1 MGTRQLCPPCFTH
14 CSEFWHSRAFHR
26 GALSCFTHAL
36 PVLACD
42 WSRWYD
48 DLLPNTVVVAS
59 DADSAC
65 SALPKPAPHR
75 SQGAPGAVWE
85 LLMYHKSTYGHN
97 MDAVVGPACSGAS
110 NAAAYFAD
118 EFQVPMVSYS
128 ATSKSLSG
136 RSPFFFRLS
145 VSDNIKS
152 KIILDFLLNA
162 GWKCATSRFVLP
174 NSLGVPSFDCFVLW
188 RVAALV

>member
-1 MGTRQLCPPCFTH
+1 
-14 CSEFWHSRAFHR
+14 
-26 GALSCFTHAL
+26 
-36 PVLACD
+36 
-42 WSRWYD
+42 
-48 DLLPNTVVVAS
+48 VVVAS

-75 SQGAPGAVWE
+75 SQGAPGALWE
-85 LLMYHKSTYGHN
+85 LLMHHKSTYGHN

-136 RSPFFFRLS
+136 RSPFYFRLS
-145 VSDNIKS
+145 VPDSTKS
-152 KIILDFLLNA
+152 VRVLDFLQLA
-162 GWKCATSRFVLP
+162 GWKC
-174 NSLGVPSFDCFVLW
+174 
-188 RVAALV
+188 VASCLFCEIP

>member
-1 MGTRQLCPPCFTH
+1 MH
-14 CSEFWHSRAFHR
+14 
-26 GALSCFTHAL
+26 
-36 PVLACD
+36 
-42 WSRWYD
+42 
-48 DLLPNTVVVAS
+48 
-59 DADSAC
+59 
-65 SALPKPAPHR
+65 
-75 SQGAPGAVWE
+75 
-85 LLMYHKSTYGHN
+85 HKSSYGHN

-145 VSDNIKS
+145 MSDNIKS
-152 KIILDFLLNA
+152 RSVLDFLRNA
-162 GWKCATSRFVLP
+162 GWKCATSCFVVP